1 MYTSSC
7 LYTSIYIYSYMLLLL
22 TLLMDVWEVWSSPTK
37 LLHIGGPPLR
47 ANYPREADPVP
58 NGPI

>member
-1 MYTSSC
+1 
-7 LYTSIYIYSYMLLLL
+7 MLLLL